1 MILLAVLLTANVM
14 MAQKKDR
21 TDAFMYN
28 KNGQYAKAMAS
39 IEKCVHHEQ
48 FLGMKPNDQATA
60 WHYRAII
67 YQNVLQS
74 GDEALIAQTP
84 DALEI
89 IYESLMNCMKNPSF
103 LEDNKQD
110 IYQRVEIVKSN
121 YYNSGYELFKTQ
133 DYAAAAP
140 LFKKAY
146 DIAKTLGTSDA
157 NDMLYAAG
165 QASMLSK
172 DFNTALE
179 YFTELKNNGMEN
191 GDVYRHLAACYNGLG
206 NAEQA
211 MAMINAGLEK
221 DPSDANLI
229 LEKVNA
235 YLKDGKGAEAIAD
248 LEKLLELD
256 PENAQLL
263 FVLGTIYG
271 DDGSSVSPWI
281 GQNKASVEE
290 VLGKPINTDVTTTAQ
305 GTGEWWMYD
314 NNQSVH
320 FHDGI
325 VDIVKNVTATPKVK
339 VDQPQAKLYDPEKA
353 RQYYEQALK
362 IKPDYYDATYNIG
375 VLYTTMANKYIEQA
389 NEITGFS
396 KAEQEQYNN
405 LIEQA
410 NELLRTGLP
419 YLKQAYDAQPTDD
432 VKNVLKS
439 MYVKLNMM
447 EEVKAL
453 ELIGLTKAE
462 LIDNWG
468 QPDKTTEYN
477 TDGYQSED
485 YTYEAK
491 KTIVTIVNGVVKSTY
506 RYE

>member
-39 IEKCVHHEQ
+39 IEKCINHEQ

-60 WHYRAII
+60 WLYRAAI

-74 GDEALIAQTP
+74 GDEALMAQAP
-84 DALEI
+84 NALELV
-89 IYESLMNCMKNPSF
+89 YESLMKCMENKDF
-103 LEDNKQD
+103 LEDNKQE
-110 IYQRVEIVKSN
+110 IYSRVMSVMNN
-121 YYNSGYELFKTQ
+121 YYTKAAD
-133 DYAAAAP
+133 DYNTGKFAEAAP

-146 DIAKTLGTSDA
+146 DISKSMGSQDA
-157 NDMLYAAG
+157 NDMLNLAAT
-165 QASMLSK
+165 ASLRAQ
-172 DFNTALE
+172 DFNTALG
-179 YFTELKNNGMEN
+179 YFNELKDGGMETAEL
-191 GDVYRHLAACYNGLG
+191 YRHLAACYNGLG

-221 DPSDANLI
+221 DPGDANLI

-235 YLKDGKGAEAIAD
+235 YLKEGKGAEAVQD
-248 LEKLLELD
+248 LTKLLELD

-271 DDGSSVSPWI
+271 DDTNEG
-281 GQNKASVEE
+281 
-290 VLGKPINTDVTTTAQ
+290 
-305 GTGEWWMYD
+305 
-314 NNQSVH
+314 
-320 FHDGI
+320 
-325 VDIVKNVTATPKVK
+325 
-339 VDQPQAKLYDPEKA
+339 LYDVEKA
-353 RQYYEQALK
+353 RQYYEQALSL
-362 IKPDYYDATYNIG
+362 KPDYYDAIYNIG

-419 YLKQAYDAQPTDD
+419 YLQRAYEAQPSDD
-432 VKNVLKS
+432 VKNVLRS
-439 MYVKLNMM
+439 IYVKLNMM

-453 ELIGLTKAE
+453 
-462 LIDNWG
+462 
-468 QPDKTTEYN
+468 
-477 TDGYQSED
+477 DG
-485 YTYEAK
+485 K
-491 KTIVTIVNGVVKSTY
+491 
-506 RYE
+506 